1 MATVPFTKE
10 RRIMERHFRFA
21 VMIFSLLVT
30 SSTSGQQIVSGV
42 MTVTGAEM
50 H

>member
-1 MATVPFTKE
+1 MSSKYCLTLA
-10 RRIMERHFRFA
+10 A
-21 VMIFSLLVT
+21 FSLFVAAPAY
-30 SSTSGQQIVSGV
+30 GQIVSGV

>member
-1 MATVPFTKE
+1 MKTEPSLA
-10 RRIMERHFRFA
+10 A
-21 VMIFSLLVT
+21 LAFSLLVM
-30 SSTSGQQIVSGV
+30 SSASGQIVSGV